1 MIDHFSGGATTPIL
15 AYVISCI
22 GSGLGL
28 VYLVRSRHL
37 TGAARA
43 RWLALAAIAIG
54 GVGIWAMHFVAMLGF
69 SVTGTSIRYDIPITA
84 LSAAAAVLVVGCGLF
99 IVGLR
104 PGGGAA
110 RVLTGGIL
118 TGLGV
123 AAMHYLGMAAM
134 YMPGMTHSYDPM
146 LVVLS
151 VLIAVG
157 AATTALAAALY
168 LPSRF
173 LLPAALVMGI
183 AVCAMHYT
191 AMFAVSVRPSPHS
204 GHMADPSAGW
214 GVPELLLPLIV
225 GGFGLIAVLGI
236 VAALA
241 PSQDEMVRA
250 RAVPTR

>member
-1 MIDHFSGGATTPIL
+1 MIDHFSGGAATPVMSYL
-15 AYVISCI
+15 ISCI

-37 TGAARA
+37 TGAVRA
-43 RWLALAAIAIG
+43 RWLCLAAVAIG
-54 GVGIWAMHFVAMLGF
+54 GVGIWAMHFIAMLGF
-69 SVTGTSIRYDIPITA
+69 SVEGTAIRYDIPITA

-104 PGGGAA
+104 PGGGVSRLLA
-110 RVLTGGIL
+110 GGVL

-134 YMPGMTHSYDPM
+134 YMPGMTHSYDPL
-146 LVVLS
+146 LVTLS
-151 VLIAVG
+151 VVIAIG
-157 AATTALAAALY
+157 ASTTALAAALY
-168 LPSRF
+168 LPARF
-173 LLPAALVMGI
+173 LLPAALIMGV

-191 AMFAVSVRPSPHS
+191 AMFAVSVRPVPHA
-204 GHMADPSAGW
+204 GHMADAGAGW

-236 VAALA
+236 IAALA
-241 PSQDEMVRA
+241 PSREELA
-250 RAVPTR
+250 RADAVAAR